1 MSRPNIQ
8 MASTSISRHITVV
21 GDLHGQYSDLQIILY
36 KNGMPEVTNPYVF
49 NGDFVDRGRKSVET
63 LLTILCLMLVR
74 PTSVFINRGNHEDLY
89 VNCHHSFR
97 NLSSIFVSY

>member
-36 KNGMPEVTNPYVF
+36 K
-49 NGDFVDRGRKSVET
+49 
-63 LLTILCLMLVR
+63 
-74 PTSVFINRGNHEDLY
+74 
-89 VNCHHSFR
+89 
-97 NLSSIFVSY
+97 VSMM

>member
-1 MSRPNIQ
+1 
-8 MASTSISRHITVV
+8 
-21 GDLHGQYSDLQIILY
+21 
-36 KNGMPEVTNPYVF
+36 MPDVTNPYVF

-89 VNCHHSFR
+89 VNCQ
-97 NLSSIFVSY
+97 